1 MGGGGF
7 WGSRVPPGSRKCLFE
22 RPNTY
27 GQMLR
32 LSSLFN
38 KAGLG
43 DPKPSLSYAAV
54 GPVCWRT
61 VLFVRTQKRS
71 TETFNNQTSH
81 SRWLPFPEPGSVGSG
96 VFMVKIISPSSLEP
110 CFT

>member
-1 MGGGGF
+1 MSTF
-7 WGSRVPPGSRKCLFE
+7 NIS
-22 RPNTY
+22 
-27 GQMLR
+27 LR

-81 SRWLPFPEPGSVGSG
+81 RRWLPFPEPGSVGSG
-96 VFMVKIISPSSLEP
+96 VFIVKRISPSSLEP